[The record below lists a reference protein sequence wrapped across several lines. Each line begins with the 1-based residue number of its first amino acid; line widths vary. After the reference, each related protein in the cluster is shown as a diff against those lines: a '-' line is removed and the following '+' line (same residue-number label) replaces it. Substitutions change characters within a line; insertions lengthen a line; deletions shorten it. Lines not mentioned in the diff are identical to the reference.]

1 MIIVMNVVII
11 FSMIFTTFDYLAP
24 SQSHKMAWPF
34 LEPVDINEVS
44 DYYQIVKEPMG
55 KFYKLLLYSLFICF
69 CLNPRM
75 GLVAVGNKAK

>member
-11 FSMIFTTFDYLAP
+11 LSMIFTTFDYLEFF
-24 SQSHKMAWPF
+24 QSHKMAWPF

-55 KFYKLLLYSLFICF
+55 KFYQLLLYSLFVLF
-69 CLNPRM
+69 LPTSTDGFGRSR
-75 GLVAVGNKAK
+75 K